1 MRHFPLF
8 LDLRGAPVLIVGGGE
23 VAARKL
29 GLLRSAGA
37 LVTVVAPE
45 VIPTIAA
52 LATGTVHWV
61 VREFEPA
68 DVRGARLVIAATGD
82 HAVNTAVAAAARKA
96 NVPVNVVDDAAL
108 STFIVPAIVDRSPL
122 LVAISSGG
130 AAPVLAT
137 RLRARIEAMLDESW
151 GRLAE
156 FADLWRAR
164 IRAALPD
171 LGIRRRFYDW
181 LLDGPVAAAVRAGR
195 DADANRLVEEQL
207 TRRESAPP
215 GRVTLV
221 GAGPGDPGLL
231 TLHAFRALQ
240 QADVILTD
248 RLVSAEILALARR
261 EAEVINVGKTPG
273 GHGARQSRINRLLV
287 VHARRGRAVVRL
299 KGGDPFIFGRG
310 GEELEYLRRH
320 NVAYE
325 VVPGITAAL
334 ACAAYAGIPLTH
346 REHAKALQ
354 FVTAHCQDSL
364 DRIDWQSLAR
374 PGQTLAFYM
383 GVGELDAVRDR
394 LTGAGLP
401 PATPAAIVENGTRP
415 EQRIV
420 VTTLA
425 ALPDAA
431 RRQGV
436 VSPAMLFV
444 GEVAG
449 FATQLGWFGEVPV
462 VDKEMLAIPAKAPV
476 YG

>member
-1 MRHFPLF
+1 MLHFPIF

-23 VAARKL
+23 VAARKSS
-29 GLLRSAGA
+29 LLHSAGA

-45 VIPTIAA
+45 VFDSA
-52 LATGTVHWV
+52 G
-61 VREFEPA
+61 
-68 DVRGARLVIAATGD
+68 VRGKRLIIAATGD
-82 HAVNTAVAAAARKA
+82 REINTAVAAAARQA

-108 STFIVPAIVDRSPL
+108 STFIMPAIVDRSPL
-122 LVAISSGG
+122 VIAISSGG
-130 AAPVLAT
+130 AAPMLAT

-156 FADLWRAR
+156 FADRWRPR
-164 IRAALPD
+164 IRVALPD

-181 LLDGPVAAAVRAGR
+181 LLNGPVAVAVRAGR
-195 DADANRLVEEQL
+195 EADANRLMQRQL
-207 TRRESAPP
+207 RQKAFAQP

-231 TLHAFRALQ
+231 TLHAHRALQ

-248 RLVSAEILALARR
+248 RLVSAGILALARR
-261 EAEVINVGKTPG
+261 EAEIINVGKTPG

-299 KGGDPFIFGRG
+299 KGGDPLIFGRG

-346 REHAKALQ
+346 RDHAQGLQ
-354 FVTAHCQDSL
+354 FITAHCRDSL
-364 DRIDWQSLAR
+364 DRIDWQGLAR

-383 GVGELDAVRDR
+383 GVGELEAVRDR
-394 LTGAGLP
+394 LTLAGLP
-401 PATPAAIVENGTRP
+401 SATPAALVENGTRR
-415 EQRIV
+415 EQRVV

-431 RRQGV
+431 ERQGIA
-436 VSPAMLFV
+436 SPAMLFV
-444 GEVAG
+444 GEVAA
-449 FATQLGWFGEVPV
+449 FAKQLGWFGEVPV
-462 VDKEMLAIPAKAPV
+462 ADEARLAIPAKAAV